1 MDIFAYKLAIPVET
15 SFGLAISDEKMKNCI
30 GSNFDPESYNDY
42 LNKLNQ
48 YLYLANEEYGL
59 WQKDQLGAKE
69 KYKDSLFQIKSILS
83 VIEIPQR
90 YIPFQ
95 TYNFFN
101 NLLGT
106 FIKCANIQSRNIS
119 TYSSNDLDAT
129 IIKYSS
135 SLLSLLSC
143 FRDCREYL
151 NNIELF
157 QIIEGFL
164 YGNNK
169 PKMRKAPKIHVEYSN
184 YLINTFANFAA
195 DKEFHDKFTPVMF
208 SYALNEFYQSKSP
221 EDYIVPLNFFI
232 NYFHYCHK
240 DKDLSKAQHSNI
252 FSFGEIIE
260 ILGLFPCSPNLEKI
274 KISDEIK
281 KQIHIKS
288 SCIIY
293 IIANLECLPIDEFLE
308 SGLHLFVKKYFL
320 KYKFLMATVECF
332 AIYYKEHFPKLQI
345 SLEDLYNGLNTIAD
359 DQDYLQI
366 SFLTIYNILKNCP
379 NQNEMLSS
387 DLIPK
392 IIIFIA
398 NEFEKKEYSTKL
410 YSLTL
415 LCFIY
420 SKMPTSFYMQNI
432 SIVFFLLDNCC
443 LFISERDEVNN
454 VIFNFLGVCHSF
466 LENCGNINEFP
477 ALACAYN
484 RCLEVLSNSEE
495 YFNEAQINSLAP
507 FDIPMN

>member
-48 YLYLANEEYGL
+48 YLYSANEEYGL
-59 WQKDQLGAKE
+59 WQKDQAGAKK
-69 KYKDSLFQIKSILS
+69 KYKDYLFQIKSILS
-83 VIEIPQR
+83 VIKIPQR
-90 YIPFQ
+90 YMPFQ

-106 FIKCANIQSRNIS
+106 FIKCANVQ
-119 TYSSNDLDAT
+119 SSNINDSSVDPDAKE
-129 IIKYSS
+129 IIIYSS
-135 SLLSLLSC
+135 SLLSFLSS

-151 NNIELF
+151 YNIGLF
-157 QIIEGFL
+157 QCIEEFL
-164 YGNNK
+164 NGNNT
-169 PKMRKAPKIHVEYSN
+169 PKMRKVPKIHVEYSN
-184 YLINTFANFAA
+184 YLINTFANFAV
-195 DKEFHDKFTPVMF
+195 DEEFHDKLTPVML
-208 SYALNEFYQSKSP
+208 SYALNEFYQTSLP

-232 NYFHYCHK
+232 NYFYYCHK
-240 DKDLSKAQHSNI
+240 DKDLSNI
-252 FSFGEIIE
+252 FFFGKLIKAI
-260 ILGLFPCSPNLEKI
+260 GLFPCSSNLI
-274 KISDEIK
+274 SSDEIK

-293 IIANLECLPIDEFLE
+293 TLAKLECLPIDEFLE
-308 SGLHLFVKKYFL
+308 SGLNLFVKNYFL
-320 KYKFLMATVECF
+320 KYKYLMVTVEYF
-332 AIYYKEHFPKLQI
+332 AKYYKEHFPKLQI
-345 SLEDLYNGLNTIAD
+345 SLEDLYNGLNIIAD
-359 DQDYLQI
+359 DQEYLQI
-366 SFLTIYNILKNCP
+366 SFSTIYNILKNCP

-454 VIFNFLGVCHSF
+454 DIFNFLGVCHSF